1 MSERK
6 VLNKYYPPDF
16 DPSKIPKSKEP
27 RNKTFCIR
35 LMAPCNMRCT
45 TCGEYIYK
53 GRKFNAR
60 KEDVDDMNYLGL
72 RIYRFYIKC
81 TACVSEICFRTD
93 PENTD
98 YVLESGATRNFE
110 ALKRAEEQA
119 EREDAAHR
127 EELENNPMKL
137 LEERTQASKNEM
149 ELAESLDELREL
161 NRRTVSVDY
170 ETMLKRYDDIRAAQ
184 IQAEEK
190 ADEDF
195 VKAIFS
201 ENGGMKVKRLLDED
215 SSNSSESDK
224 DDKDGSEPS
233 GKKKSKPDKPAMIKP
248 TDHLTA
254 SLPTKK
260 EKKAVWEKSIGSLGS
275 KKGGLGLLVK
285 KKSPSSQSN
294 GSLKTSTTSTSST
307 TTSSTTTTDT
317 TFKKPLTATAPS
329 SKIRPTSKI
338 GEMSKIENK
347 TAMSSAAILTSAAPS
362 AKPVLTAGPGGL
374 GLLGA
379 YSDSDSS
386 GSD

>member
-16 DPSKIPKSKEP
+16 DPSKIPKCKEP
-27 RNKTFCIR
+27 RNKTFGIR
-35 LMAPCNMRCT
+35 LMAPCNMRCS

-119 EREDAAHR
+119 EREMKAHR
-127 EELENNPMKL
+127 DEIENNPMKL

-161 NRRTVSVDY
+161 NRRTVNVDY
-170 ETMLKRYDDIRAAQ
+170 DNMLQKYEDIRANA
-184 IQAEEK
+184 IAMEEK
-190 ADEDF
+190 KDEDF
-195 VKAIFS
+195 INAVFS
-201 ENGGMKVKRLLDED
+201 KNGDVKVKRLLE
-215 SSNSSESDK
+215 SGSSSEEEK
-224 DDKDGSEPS
+224 DE
-233 GKKKSKPDKPAMIKP
+233 KKMKTDNP
-248 TDHLTA
+248 TDHLTGHV
-254 SLPTKK
+254 KK
-260 EKKAVWEKSIGSLGS
+260 PEQKAVWEKSIGSLS
-275 KKGGLGLLVK
+275 TKKGGLGMLVK
-285 KKSPSSQSN
+285 KKSAAKLEAEKSAVKLVKSAVKPEATFKMPAPAPKTAASSSPQQKTVSKV
-294 GSLKTSTTSTSST
+294 SAVTPPQPIATSTGGGG
-307 TTSSTTTTDT
+307 
-317 TFKKPLTATAPS
+317 L
-329 SKIRPTSKI
+329 
-338 GEMSKIENK
+338 
-347 TAMSSAAILTSAAPS
+347 
-362 AKPVLTAGPGGL
+362 GGL

-379 YSDSDSS
+379 YSDSGS
-386 GSD
+386 GSDD

>member
-16 DPSKIPKSKEP
+16 DPSKIPKCKEP
-27 RNKTFCIR
+27 RNKTFGIR
-35 LMAPCNMRCT
+35 LMAPCNMRCS

-119 EREDAAHR
+119 EREERAHR
-127 EELENNPMKL
+127 EEIENNPMKL

-161 NRRTVSVDY
+161 NRRTVNVDY
-170 ETMLKRYDDIRAAQ
+170 DNMLQKYEDGRAARL
-184 IQAEEK
+184 AAAEK

-195 VKAIFS
+195 VNTVFS
-201 ENGGMKVKRLLDED
+201 KDGHVKMKRILEDGSSSEEEKEKEKKVKTD
-215 SSNSSESDK
+215 N
-224 DDKDGSEPS
+224 
-233 GKKKSKPDKPAMIKP
+233 P
-248 TDHLTA
+248 TDHLTGHVKK
-254 SLPTKK
+254 PEKK
-260 EKKAVWEKSIGSLGS
+260 EAWQRSIGALSS
-275 KKGGLGLLVK
+275 KKGGLGMLVK
-285 KKSPSSQSN
+285 KKSTTANKN
-294 GSLKTSTTSTSST
+294 GAKPGAGAPADFKFTAPAAPKVSTS
-307 TTSSTTTTDT
+307 
-317 TFKKPLTATAPS
+317 PLVQKNNGNP
-329 SKIRPTSKI
+329 PT
-338 GEMSKIENK
+338 
-347 TAMSSAAILTSAAPS
+347 AAPKNPQP
-362 AKPVLTAGPGGL
+362 AATEKPVVIAGGGGL

-379 YSDSDSS
+379 YSDSGSGDS
-386 GSD
+386 D